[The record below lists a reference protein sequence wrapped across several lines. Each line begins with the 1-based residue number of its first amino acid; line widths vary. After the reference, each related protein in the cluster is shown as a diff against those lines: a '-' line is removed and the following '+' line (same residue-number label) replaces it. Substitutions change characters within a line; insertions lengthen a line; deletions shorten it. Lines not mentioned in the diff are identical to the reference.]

1 MLRSI
6 KKTEVCLRLQKSS
19 NVFQLFLN
27 QQLPRALLFVSITQ
41 ESMAC
46 FFSVLISQGDEN
58 RVNIR

>member
-6 KKTEVCLRLQKSS
+6 KKTELCLRLQKSS

-46 FFSVLISQGDEN
+46 FFFCSHLTG
-58 RVNIR
+58 